1 MKKFSIYCGY
11 DIEVWGNEEPREV
24 ELEVNF
30 LSVGKTM
37 KFSGMCDALDTT
49 SLDTCLEEESD
60 DFVDFL
66 ERTHE
71 ELIII
76 GDNIEYSYND
86 SKEGEINFYLSAF
99 FTPRYDRLLVLH
111 EDGKE
116 EEYGFAFEE
125 IPGENLI
132 HNKKWNIVEIKRNAD
147 KY

>member
-11 DIEVWGNEEPREV
+11 DIEVWGDKEPREV
-24 ELEVNF
+24 KLEVNF

-37 KFSGMCDALDTT
+37 KFSGMFDALDTT
-49 SLDTCLEEESD
+49 NLDTCLKEESD

-99 FTPRYDRLLVLH
+99 FIPRYDRLLVLH

-132 HNKKWNIVEIKRNAD
+132 PNKKWNIVENKRNAD
-147 KY
+147 K